1 VRKRRSVSPE
11 PAVAVGPVDAD
22 TGARLA
28 WCVIAVAGDP
38 TRRSPPALRK
48 RLNALSDRH
57 GGAHAVSQ
65 RSREIPAAYDRLQA
79 RLGFDLRSPPE
90 ALTVDRLIR
99 GAYRSRGVLRDA
111 LTIATADTE
120 VAVWALDA
128 DRVTGS
134 LRISDRAVADD
145 TGPLAALFATPD
157 SVTRATRRLLLYALV
172 APGIPD
178 LAVEE
183 ALAITFE
190 IIVAA

>member
-1 VRKRRSVSPE
+1 VRAE
-11 PAVAVGPVDAD
+11 PAITLGPVDAA
-22 TGARLA
+22 TGAWLA
-28 WCVIAVAGDP
+28 WCAVAVAGNP
-38 TRRSPPALRK
+38 LRRSPPALRK

-57 GGAHAVSQ
+57 GGAHAISQ
-65 RSREIPAAYDRLQA
+65 SSREIPAAYDRLQA
-79 RLGFDLRSPPE
+79 RLGYDLRSPPE
-90 ALTVDRLIR
+90 ALTVARLIR

-128 DRVTGS
+128 DRVTGA

-145 TGPLAALFATPD
+145 SGPLTALFATPD
-157 SVTRATRRLLLYALV
+157 SVTGATRRLVLYALV

-183 ALAITFE
+183 ALTTAAD
-190 IIVAA
+190 IIVDA

>member
-1 VRKRRSVSPE
+1 LSAE
-11 PAVAVGPVDAD
+11 PQVTLGPVDPA
-22 TGARLA
+22 TGAGVA
-28 WCVIAVAGDP
+28 WCVLAVAEDP
-38 TRRSPPALRK
+38 MRRSPAAVRK

-57 GGAHAVSQ
+57 GGAHAISQ
-65 RSREIPAAYDRLQA
+65 RSREIPAAYDRLQT

-90 ALTVDRLIR
+90 ALTVARLIR

-134 LRISDRAVADD
+134 LRIADRAIADD
-145 TGPLAALFATPD
+145 TGSLVALFATPE
-157 SVTRATRRLLLYALV
+157 SVTRATRRLLLYTLV

-183 ALAITFE
+183 ALTTAFE
-190 IIVAA
+190 TIAAA

>member
-1 VRKRRSVSPE
+1 MPELSSE
-11 PAVAVGPVDAD
+11 PAVAAGPVDPA
-22 TGARLA
+22 TGASLA
-28 WCVIAVAGDP
+28 WCTCVVARDP

-57 GGAHAVSQ
+57 GGAHAISQ
-65 RSREIPAAYDRLQA
+65 ASREIPAAYDRLQA

-90 ALTVDRLIR
+90 ALTVARLIR

-145 TGPLAALFATPD
+145 TGPLVELFATPD
-157 SVTRATRRLLLYALV
+157 SVTGATRHLLLYALV

-183 ALAITFE
+183 ALTIAFE
-190 IIVAA
+190 TIAAA